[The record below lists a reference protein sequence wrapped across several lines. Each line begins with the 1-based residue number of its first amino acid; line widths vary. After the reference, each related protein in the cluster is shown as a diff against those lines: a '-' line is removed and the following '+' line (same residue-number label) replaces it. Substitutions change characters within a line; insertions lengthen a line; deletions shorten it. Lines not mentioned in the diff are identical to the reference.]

1 MKKLAVLIVL
11 FIFTFACALPVMAVD
26 LKSAQQ
32 EKSQIDNRISKINQD
47 KKKVLQ
53 EKIKLERAKKNIT
66 KLQAAESN
74 EYKQLITDIN
84 EMVVYIKEIEQSV
97 IEAENNYN
105 KQMKLLKTRLVVMY
119 ENSSTSVFETLVD
132 SKNII
137 DFFEKLQ
144 YMSLISQYDR
154 KAVEELNRAKM
165 DVEFKKKLQEDAK
178 KILLD
183 KADVKQERLS
193 SLKASRAELD
203 VKITRSKA
211 ELSKLE
217 KQVDALYNESQK
229 LNDIIKNLSKKGKY
243 AGGSMVWPCPSSFSV
258 VSGFGM
264 RKHPILRKYKMHTGI
279 DIDGDRGASIIAAN
293 KGTVI
298 ISKYDRG
305 GYGNMI
311 VIDHGGGITTL
322 YGHASKLLVIVGD
335 EVAAGQVIAKVGS
348 TGLST
353 GPHLHFEARKDGIPQ
368 NPLAGY
374 LIK

>member
-217 KQVDALYNESQK
+217 EQVDALYIESQK
-229 LNDIIKNLSKKGKY
+229 LNDVIKNLSKKGKY